1 VNWATI
7 KALLEAAGVNG
18 VPLTGGS
25 AANPFDGEEF
35 AEAKGDMLALARLV
49 RGALEKKYEAEGRR
63 DTWADL
69 EALFAD
75 RVVAREDG
83 KLVAYP
89 FTVGDDDKVTLGAA
103 QPVEQTFAIAAPA
116 TPANPPAPL
125 PTGAIIEAVAAKDG
139 EAGTRFKVRIVQAG
153 LSGNANFYSD
163 IVLREAAPLFE
174 GVRVFVKA
182 DQEHLARA
190 ATGKD
195 VRNLVGK
202 ITDVTF
208 VEGSAPDTGELQGVL
223 HVLDAAGDIAA
234 RMTEAVSRNMADVFG
249 LSMDADG
256 TARMGKVGAKP
267 ARIATKILKVRS
279 VDIIVEPGAGGGII
293 NLIEAQEDQLL
304 NREQIIALLEA
315 KGLLAGKNPAQMSEA
330 DLTAILTEAVGT
342 NPNGGE
348 GTRALQIPDAA
359 AIARQVDALVDA
371 RVYLREA
378 VGTSRLPKAAQDR
391 VIALVEA
398 KGSFTRADV
407 DAAIKAER
415 EYVAAFTESG
425 RVTGLGGTARIEAG
439 ETRAEKISAMF
450 DAFFDTSHTDHR
462 HARSF
467 RACYVEATGDVNVT
481 GQLQDCDP
489 VRLSEALNSASFAEV
504 LGNAMTRRMIA
515 DYRAKSNYD
524 VWRLL
529 TGDPVP
535 ISDFR
540 TQERTRFG
548 GYGDLPAVGE
558 SDPYMPLT
566 SPSDEKAEYAV
577 SKRGG
582 TEELTLEM
590 ITNDDVGA
598 VRRIPTKMSRAAKRT
613 LAKFVLD
620 FLRTNPTIYDGKAL
634 FHADHGNLG
643 AAVLASA
650 PLAAGRLAM
659 LKQAEMDSN
668 DPLGIGPKYLWVSP
682 DNEETAVDLFRRTTE
697 NDKNFQQSLALEV
710 VPVWYW
716 SDVNDWCLSADVM
729 DIPVVELGFLNGS
742 EEPQLFIQDNP
753 SVGSMFTHDK
763 VTYKIR
769 HIYGGNVLDYRGL
782 YKGVVA

>member
-1 VNWATI
+1 VNWAAI
-7 KALLEAAGVNG
+7 LALLEAAGG
-18 VPLTGGS
+18 VALT
-25 AANPFDGEEF
+25 
-35 AEAKGDMLALARLV
+35 EAKGDMLALARLV
-49 RGALEKKYEAEGRR
+49 RGAIEAKYVAEGRR
-63 DTWADL
+63 DCWADL

-75 RVVAREDG
+75 RVVCREDG

-89 FTVGDDDKVTLGAA
+89 YTVGEDDKVTLGAA
-103 QPVEQTFAIAAPA
+103 QPVEQTFAIVAPT

-125 PTGAIIEAVAAKDG
+125 PAGAIIEAVATREG
-139 EAGTRFKVRIVQAG
+139 ETGTSFKVRIVQAG

-163 IVLREAAPLFE
+163 AVLREAAPLFE
-174 GVRVFVKA
+174 GARVFVKA

-190 ATGKD
+190 GTGKD
-195 VRNLVGK
+195 FRNLVGK
-202 ITDVTF
+202 ITDVSF
-208 VEGSAPDTGELQGVL
+208 VEGAAADTGELQGVL
-223 HVLDAAGDIAA
+223 HVLDTAGDIAA
-234 RMTEAVSRNMADVFG
+234 RMTEAVRRNMADAFG

-256 TARMGKVGAKP
+256 TARMGKVAGKP

-279 VDIIVEPGAGGGII
+279 VDVIVDPGAGGGII

-304 NREQIIALLEA
+304 NRQQIIALLEA
-315 KGLLAGKNPAQMSEA
+315 KGLLGGKDVAQLSDSE
-330 DLTAILTEAVGT
+330 LMAILTEAVGT
-342 NPNGGE
+342 QSGG
-348 GTRALQIPDAA
+348 TDPANQVIDTA

-391 VIALVEA
+391 VLALVEA
-398 KGSFTRADV
+398 KGGFTRADV
-407 DAAIKAER
+407 DQAIKDER
-415 EYVAAFTESG
+415 EYVATFSESG
-425 RVTGLGGTARIEAG
+425 RVAGLGGTARIEAG
-439 ETRAEKISAMF
+439 ETRAEKINTMF
-450 DAFFDTSHTDHR
+450 DAFFDPSHRDHQ

-481 GQLQDCDP
+481 GRLQDCDP

-504 LGNAMTRRMIA
+504 LGNSITRRLIT
-515 DYRAKSNYD
+515 DYRAQSSYD
-524 VWRLL
+524 VWRMMS
-529 TGDPVP
+529 TVVPVA
-535 ISDFR
+535 DFR

-548 GYGDLPAVGE
+548 GYGDLPTVGE

-577 SKRGG
+577 AKRGG

-598 VRRIPTKMSRAAKRT
+598 VRRIPTNLSRAAKRT

-620 FLRTNPTIYDGKAL
+620 HLRTNPVIYDGKAL

-643 AAVLASA
+643 AAALDKTS
-650 PLAAGRLAM
+650 LAAGRLAM
-659 LKQAEMDSN
+659 LKQTELDSN
-668 DPLGIGPKYLWVSP
+668 DRLGIGPHCLWVSP
-682 DNEETAVDLFRRTTE
+682 DNEEAAVDLFRRNTE
-697 NDKNFQQSLALEV
+697 NDKTFLASLALQV
-710 VPVWYW
+710 MPVWYW
-716 SDVNDWCLSADVM
+716 TDVNDWCLSADPM
-729 DIPVVELGFLNGS
+729 DIPLIEVGFLNGS

-753 SVGSMFTHDK
+753 SVGSMFSHDK

-769 HIYGGNVLDYRGL
+769 HIYGATVLDYRGF

>member
-1 VNWATI
+1 MNWATI
-7 KALLEAAGVNG
+7 KALLAAAGVNG
-18 VPLTGGS
+18 VPLT
-25 AANPFDGEEF
+25 
-35 AEAKGDMLALARLV
+35 EAKGDMLALARLV
-49 RGALEKKYEAEGRR
+49 RGAIEAKYVAEGRR

-83 KLVAYP
+83 KLVAYAY
-89 FTVGDDDKVTLGAA
+89 TIGDDDKVTLGAA
-103 QPVEQTFAIAAPA
+103 QPVEQTFAIVAPA
-116 TPANPPAPL
+116 TSANPPVPL
-125 PTGAIIEAVAAKDG
+125 PAGAIIEAVAAKEG

-163 IVLREAAPLFE
+163 AVLREAAPLFE

-202 ITDVTF
+202 ITDVRF
-208 VEGSAPDTGELQGVL
+208 VEGATPDTGELQGVL

-315 KGLLAGKNPAQMSEA
+315 KGLLAGKVVAQLSEA
-330 DLTAILTEAVGT
+330 ELMAILTEAVGQS
-342 NPNGGE
+342 NSAAPNIQG
-348 GTRALQIPDAA
+348 PDPVE
-359 AIARQVDALVDA
+359 ISRQVDALVDA

-378 VGTSRLPKAAQDR
+378 VGTSRLPKAAQER

-407 DAAIKAER
+407 DAAVKAER
-415 EYVAAFTESG
+415 EYVATFTESG

-439 ETRAEKISAMF
+439 ETRAEKIATMF
-450 DAFFDTSHTDHR
+450 DAFFDTSHADHR

-467 RACYVEATGDVNVT
+467 RACYVEATGDVGVT
-481 GQLQDCDP
+481 GRLENCDP

-504 LGNAMTRRMIA
+504 LGNSMTRRLIA
-515 DYRAKSNYD
+515 DYRSPSNYD

-535 ISDFR
+535 VNDFR

-558 SDPYMPLT
+558 SDPYQPLT
-566 SPSDEKAEYAV
+566 SPTDEKAEYAV

-598 VRRIPTKMSRAAKRT
+598 VRRIPTKLSRAAKRT

-620 FLRTNPTIYDGKAL
+620 FLRTNPAIYDGKAL

-643 AAVLASA
+643 AAALDKTTMAG
-650 PLAAGRLAM
+650 GRLAM

-668 DPLGIGPKYLWVSP
+668 DRLGIGPKYLWVSA
-682 DNEETAVDLFRRTTE
+682 DNEETAVDLFRRNTE
-697 NDKNFQQSLALEV
+697 NDKTFVQSLALEV

-716 SDVNDWCLSADVM
+716 TDANDWCLSADVM
-729 DIPVVELGFLNGS
+729 DIPIIEIGFLNGS

-753 SVGSMFTHDK
+753 SVGSMFSHDK

-769 HIYGGNVLDYRGL
+769 HIYGGNALDYRGV
-782 YKGVVA
+782 YKSVVA